1 MRRISIR
8 DKVFTECSNEGN
20 ILTDTILTHV
30 VDDNKYEV
38 VIVNAAFVSRSYYEG
53 SYDPDKLMLPTCW
66 SSDTQ
71 TPSPDVPQEQRQA
84 ARCMDCSHNIRGS
97 GYKSS
102 RACRFA
108 QQIAVLPADRL
119 QEVYQVRLPA
129 TSIFGQAREGH
140 MPMKAYAEF
149 LSARDTPVMS
159 VLTEIYFDE
168 NSNTPKL
175 FFKPIRPLRD
185 EEFNVA
191 SSMITHADTAQAIT
205 LDYTP
210 FEGSTKS
217 PFESTSGFQH

>member
-8 DKVFTECSNEGN
+8 DKVFTECSDGGN
-20 ILTDTILTHV
+20 ILV
-30 VDDNKYEV
+30 NANKYEV

-53 SYDPDKLMLPTCW
+53 SYDPDKLILPTCW

>member
-8 DKVFTECSNEGN
+8 DKVFTECSDGGN
-20 ILTDTILTHV
+20 ILV
-30 VDDNKYEV
+30 NANKYEV

-53 SYDPDKLMLPTCW
+53 SYDPDKLILPTCW

-185 EEFNVA
+185 EELNVA

>member
-8 DKVFTECSNEGN
+8 DKMFTECSDQGN
-20 ILTDTILTHV
+20 ILV
-30 VDDNKYEV
+30 NSNKYEA

-53 SYDPDKLMLPTCW
+53 EYDPDKLMLPTCW

-71 TPSPDVPQEQRQA
+71 TPSFDVPQEQRQA
-84 ARCMDCSHNIRGS
+84 ARCMDCPHNIRGS
-97 GYKSS
+97 GYRSS

-108 QQIAVLPADRL
+108 QQIAVLPVDRL
-119 QEVYQVRLPA
+119 HEVYQMRLPA

-149 LSARDTPVMS
+149 LSTRDTPVIS

-210 FEGSTKS
+210 FEGSTQS
-217 PFESTSGFQH
+217 PFEISDGFQY

>member
-1 MRRISIR
+1 MKRISIR
-8 DKVFTECSNEGN
+8 DKMFTECSDQGN
-20 ILTDTILTHV
+20 ILV
-30 VDDNKYEV
+30 NSNKYEA

-53 SYDPDKLMLPTCW
+53 EYDPDKLMLPTCW

-71 TPSPDVPQEQRQA
+71 TPSFDVPQEQRQA

-108 QQIAVLPADRL
+108 QQIAVLPVDRL
-119 QEVYQVRLPA
+119 QEVYQMRLPA
-129 TSIFGQAREGH
+129 TSIFGQTRGGH

-149 LSARDTPVMS
+149 LSNRNTPIVS
-159 VLTEIYFDE
+159 VLTEIYFDD

-191 SSMITHADTAQAIT
+191 THMITHVDTTQAIT

-217 PFESTSGFQH
+217 PFEISDGFQY

>member
-1 MRRISIR
+1 MKRISIR
-8 DKVFTECSNEGN
+8 DKIFTECSDQGN
-20 ILTDTILTHV
+20 IL
-30 VDDNKYEV
+30 VDSNKYEA

-53 SYDPDKLMLPTCW
+53 DYDPDKLMLPTCW

-71 TPSPDVPQEQRQA
+71 VPSSDVPQEQRQA

-108 QQIAVLPADRL
+108 QQIAVLPVDRL
-119 QEVYQVRLPA
+119 QEVYQIRLPA
-129 TSIFGQAREGH
+129 TSIFGQARGGH

-149 LSARDTPVMS
+149 LLYRDTPITS
-159 VLTEIYFDE
+159 VLTEIYFDD
-168 NSNTPKL
+168 NSSTPKL

-185 EEFNVA
+185 EEFKVV
-191 SSMITHADTAQAIT
+191 SEMINHVDTTQAIT

-217 PFESTSGFQH
+217 PFEVSDGFQY